1 MPAPIPIGM
10 LRLEMVVWNPTSS
23 KDSLGQRTES
33 WSAGPTIWCHIEQAE
48 TREVIDDEGVS
59 ARTDF
64 RILAS
69 WHSAVTVRSR
79 IVWNDSGN
87 TRTFNVRSCWDRDQR
102 RRTLELIVTEIVP

>member
-1 MPAPIPIGM
+1 MPSPIPIGM

-23 KDSLGQRTES
+23 KDSLGQRTET

-79 IVWNDSGN
+79 IVWNDNGN

-102 RRTLELIVTEIVP
+102 RRTLEMFVTEIVP